1 MTKVKIC
8 GLKRKEDIEFANILL
23 PEYAGFVFAA
33 SPRQVSAEQAAK
45 LRAELDLRVRTV
57 GVFVKEDIN
66 FIKRLA
72 AERIIDVVQ
81 LHGDESQE
89 YCRELRRKI
98 NLPVIKVLRV
108 RNIESFESTIDYE
121 CDYLLLDTY
130 TKTAYGGSGQR
141 FDLEIL
147 KNIKLQRPFFLAGG
161 LDAKNVHEALEAKP
175 YAVDVSGGN
184 AAVEEALYLSQIAS
198 VVHLVHR
205 RGTFKAEPIL
215 VDKLMEVVKEGKIVL
230 HTPFEVEEVLGDD

>member
-108 RNIESFESTIDYE
+108 RNIESLRVRLIMNVII
-121 CDYLLLDTY
+121 CCLILI
-130 TKTAYGGSGQR
+130 QR
-141 FDLEIL
+141 L
-147 KNIKLQRPFFLAGG
+147 PMA
-161 LDAKNVHEALEAKP
+161 
-175 YAVDVSGGN
+175 
-184 AAVEEALYLSQIAS
+184 AAVSALTW
-198 VVHLVHR
+198 R
-205 RGTFKAEPIL
+205 F
-215 VDKLMEVVKEGKIVL
+215 
-230 HTPFEVEEVLGDD
+230 

>member
-141 FDLEIL
+141 FGNPGGKQLV
-147 KNIKLQRPFFLAGG
+147 NVQRPFFLAGG

-175 YAVDVSGGN
+175 YAVDVSGGVETDGSKDFEKMRAFI
-184 AAVEEALYLSQIAS
+184 AAVKGSREN
-198 VVHLVHR
+198 
-205 RGTFKAEPIL
+205 
-215 VDKLMEVVKEGKIVL
+215 D
-230 HTPFEVEEVLGDD
+230 

>member
-72 AERIIDVVQ
+72 AERIIDMVQ
-81 LHGDESQE
+81 LHGDESQK

-108 RNIESFESTIDYE
+108 RNTESFESTIDYE

-130 TKTAYGGSGQR
+130 TKAGYGGSGQR
-141 FDLEIL
+141 FDLKIL

-161 LDAKNVHEALEAKP
+161 LDAKNVQEALEVKP
-175 YAVDVSGGN
+175 YAVDVSGGVETDGSKDFEKMRAFI
-184 AAVEEALYLSQIAS
+184 AAVKGSREN
-198 VVHLVHR
+198 
-205 RGTFKAEPIL
+205 
-215 VDKLMEVVKEGKIVL
+215 D
-230 HTPFEVEEVLGDD
+230 

>member
-1 MTKVKIC
+1 M
-8 GLKRKEDIEFANILL
+8 EDCN
-23 PEYAGFVFAA
+23 
-33 SPRQVSAEQAAK
+33 AK

-72 AERIIDVVQ
+72 AERIINVVQ

-121 CDYLLLDTY
+121 CDYLLLDTN

-175 YAVDVSGGN
+175 YAVDVSGGVETDGSKDFEKMRAFI
-184 AAVEEALYLSQIAS
+184 AAVKGSRENE
-198 VVHLVHR
+198 
-205 RGTFKAEPIL
+205 
-215 VDKLMEVVKEGKIVL
+215 
-230 HTPFEVEEVLGDD
+230 

>member
-141 FDLEIL
+141 FDLVQPSVL
-147 KNIKLQRPFFLAGG
+147 PLLSLRFTPSHSNAFSARSAYH
-161 LDAKNVHEALEAKP
+161 AALLP
-175 YAVDVSGGN
+175 PRNS
-184 AAVEEALYLSQIAS
+184 ALLPLSSSAFPAS
-198 VVHLVHR
+198 
-205 RGTFKAEPIL
+205 
-215 VDKLMEVVKEGKIVL
+215 
-230 HTPFEVEEVLGDD
+230 

>member
-1 MTKVKIC
+1 M
-8 GLKRKEDIEFANILL
+8 F
-23 PEYAGFVFAA
+23 
-33 SPRQVSAEQAAK
+33 
-45 LRAELDLRVRTV
+45 
-57 GVFVKEDIN
+57 FVKEDIN

-175 YAVDVSGGN
+175 YAVDVSGGVETDGSKDFEKMRAFI
-184 AAVEEALYLSQIAS
+184 AAVK
-198 VVHLVHR
+198 
-205 RGTFKAEPIL
+205 GAE
-215 VDKLMEVVKEGKIVL
+215 K
-230 HTPFEVEEVLGDD
+230 

>member
-33 SPRQVSAEQAAK
+33 SPRQVSVEQAAK

-141 FDLEIL
+141 FDLEII

-175 YAVDVSGGN
+175 YAVDVSGGVETDGSKDFEKMRAFI
-184 AAVEEALYLSQIAS
+184 AAVKGSRENE
-198 VVHLVHR
+198 
-205 RGTFKAEPIL
+205 
-215 VDKLMEVVKEGKIVL
+215 
-230 HTPFEVEEVLGDD
+230 

>member
-121 CDYLLLDTY
+121 CDYLLPFTAAINARIFSKSLLPSVSTPPL
-130 TKTAYGGSGQR
+130 TSTAYGFASKASCTFFASKPPAR
-141 FDLEIL
+141 
-147 KNIKLQRPFFLAGG
+147 KNGRCNLIFF
-161 LDAKNVHEALEAKP
+161 
-175 YAVDVSGGN
+175 
-184 AAVEEALYLSQIAS
+184 
-198 VVHLVHR
+198 
-205 RGTFKAEPIL
+205 
-215 VDKLMEVVKEGKIVL
+215 KISKSKR
-230 HTPFEVEEVLGDD
+230 

>member
-1 MTKVKIC
+1 MPGSFC
-8 GLKRKEDIEFANILL
+8 GQSK
-23 PEYAGFVFAA
+23 AGFGRA
-33 SPRQVSAEQAAK
+33 SCKTAGRIGFEGSDC
-45 LRAELDLRVRTV
+45 RC
-57 GVFVKEDIN
+57 FVKEDIN

-147 KNIKLQRPFFLAGG
+147 KILNCSVRFFLLEAWMR
-161 LDAKNVHEALEAKP
+161 KNVHEALEAKP
-175 YAVDVSGGN
+175 YAVDVSGG
-184 AAVEEALYLSQIAS
+184 VETDGS
-198 VVHLVHR
+198 
-205 RGTFKAEPIL
+205 K
-215 VDKLMEVVKEGKIVL
+215 D
-230 HTPFEVEEVLGDD
+230 FEKCVRLLPQ

>member
-98 NLPVIKVLRV
+98 NLPMIKVLRV

-161 LDAKNVHEALEAKP
+161 LDAKNVHEA
-175 YAVDVSGGN
+175 
-184 AAVEEALYLSQIAS
+184 
-198 VVHLVHR
+198 
-205 RGTFKAEPIL
+205 
-215 VDKLMEVVKEGKIVL
+215 
-230 HTPFEVEEVLGDD
+230 

>member
-57 GVFVKEDIN
+57 GV
-66 FIKRLA
+66 
-72 AERIIDVVQ
+72 IDVVQ

-175 YAVDVSGGN
+175 YAVDVSGGVETDGSKDFEKMRAFI
-184 AAVEEALYLSQIAS
+184 AAVKGSREN
-198 VVHLVHR
+198 
-205 RGTFKAEPIL
+205 
-215 VDKLMEVVKEGKIVL
+215 D
-230 HTPFEVEEVLGDD
+230 

>member
-33 SPRQVSAEQAAK
+33 SPRQVSAEHAAK

-141 FDLEIL
+141 FD
-147 KNIKLQRPFFLAGG
+147 
-161 LDAKNVHEALEAKP
+161 
-175 YAVDVSGGN
+175 
-184 AAVEEALYLSQIAS
+184 
-198 VVHLVHR
+198 
-205 RGTFKAEPIL
+205 
-215 VDKLMEVVKEGKIVL
+215 
-230 HTPFEVEEVLGDD
+230 

>member
-66 FIKRLA
+66 F
-72 AERIIDVVQ
+72 
-81 LHGDESQE
+81 
-89 YCRELRRKI
+89 
-98 NLPVIKVLRV
+98 LRV

-175 YAVDVSGGN
+175 YAVDVSGGVETDGSKDFEKMRAFI
-184 AAVEEALYLSQIAS
+184 AAVKGSREKEDMAGMGDNIF
-198 VVHLVHR
+198 R
-205 RGTFKAEPIL
+205 R
-215 VDKLMEVVKEGKIVL
+215 
-230 HTPFEVEEVLGDD
+230 H

>member
-72 AERIIDVVQ
+72 AERIINVVQ

-89 YCRELRRKI
+89 YC
-98 NLPVIKVLRV
+98 

-175 YAVDVSGGN
+175 YAVDVSGGVETDGSKDFEKMRAFI
-184 AAVEEALYLSQIAS
+184 AAVKGSRENE
-198 VVHLVHR
+198 
-205 RGTFKAEPIL
+205 
-215 VDKLMEVVKEGKIVL
+215 
-230 HTPFEVEEVLGDD
+230 